1 MRFSEEVNRKTAA
14 FVEDV
19 VEVVIEDCLESVAL
33 ALEVAVRDQGERTAV
48 LDTVKD
54 YLSREWF

>member
-19 VEVVIEDCLESVAL
+19 VAAVIDDCLESVAL
-33 ALEVAVRDQGERTAV
+33 ALEVAVRDQDMRTAV

>member
-19 VEVVIEDCLESVAL
+19 VAAVIDDCLESVAL
-33 ALEVAVRDQGERTAV
+33 ALEAGVRDQDMRTAV

>member
-1 MRFSEEVNRKTAA
+1 M
-14 FVEDV
+14 
-19 VEVVIEDCLESVAL
+19 EVVIEDCLESVAL